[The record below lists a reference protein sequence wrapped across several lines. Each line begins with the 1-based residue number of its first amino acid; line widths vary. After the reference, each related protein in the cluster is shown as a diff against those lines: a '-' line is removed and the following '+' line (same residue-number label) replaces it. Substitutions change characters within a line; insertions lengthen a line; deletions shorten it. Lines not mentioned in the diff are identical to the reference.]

1 MSAPVGLP
9 AMLDDAARRRL
20 ILSDRWI
27 GYPLAAGTVARIVEL
42 LRRPRVSRMRSLLV
56 HGDSGMGK
64 TLIRLKIE
72 RDFPA
77 GFPVAPEEAP
87 RPLVSLQMPARPDE
101 RRFFAHLLDALG
113 APPRPRDTLHQ
124 VEIAA
129 IKLLRH
135 LRPAAFLLDEFQH
148 LGAASARDAQAML
161 NLIKFLANDLAAPV
175 IGFGTDAALHVI
187 KTDRQ
192 LDSRFLKHPLPLWR
206 DTPDFADLVASI
218 LAAMPLRD
226 TGGGVDR
233 KLVRTVLQH
242 SGGVTGE
249 VFHLLVTAAHDAVG
263 AAERVTAEA
272 VEAVARGAWRDTGHD
287 RRREIA

>member
-1 MSAPVGLP
+1 MVSTQAD
-9 AMLDDAARRRL
+9 LDDAARRRL

-56 HGDSGMGK
+56 HADSGMGK

-72 RDFPA
+72 RDYPA
-77 GFPVAPEEAP
+77 GFPVAPDEP
-87 RPLVSLQMPARPDE
+87 LRPLVSLQMPARPDE

-135 LRPAAFLLDEFQH
+135 LRPAAFLFDEFQH

-192 LDSRFLKHPLPLWR
+192 LDSRFLKHQLPLWR
-206 DTPDFADLVASI
+206 DTPEFADLVASI

-226 TGGGVDR
+226 TGVGADR
-233 KLVRTVLQH
+233 KLVKTVLQH

-249 VFHLLVTAAHDAVG
+249 VFQLLVTAAHVAVG
-263 AAERVTAEA
+263 DGERITAEG
-272 VEAVARGAWRDTGHD
+272 VEAAARGAWRQPERQVG
-287 RRREIA
+287 REMA